1 MKQRS
6 RKDKGIEGSFEFV
19 YDKEDPKTLRTAV
32 EQSVDYI
39 LKYVIPVFDE
49 IVDLNSFLEYGRKY
63 MYSGDL
69 LPLYVK
75 LNIRTRVSNYYTQ
88 KLKEIDEDGIL
99 TD

>member
-1 MKQRS
+1 
-6 RKDKGIEGSFEFV
+6 
-19 YDKEDPKTLRTAV
+19 
-32 EQSVDYI
+32 
-39 LKYVIPVFDE
+39 
-49 IVDLNSFLEYGRKY
+49 

-75 LNIRTRVSNYYTQ
+75 LNIRTGVSNYYAQ

>member
-1 MKQRS
+1 ML
-6 RKDKGIEGSFEFV
+6 
-19 YDKEDPKTLRTAV
+19 YDKEDPETLRTAV

-75 LNIRTRVSNYYTQ
+75 LNIRTRLSDYYTQ
-88 KLKEIDEDGIL
+88 KLKEIDENEIL